1 MRFRTFLVCIL
12 GLLMLGNAALF
23 GQTSGQDSWT
33 YSGKR
38 LATPDT
44 TTPRKCI
51 TVGKDGIY
59 VGKMNTGATAGIGVE
74 QYTLAG
80 QFVQTWAQTFTD
92 LSGLA
97 SDLDGNVYA
106 FDRGAAKVF
115 IFDSAGTV
123 IRSWGSAG
131 SGDGQF
137 SAAAA
142 FMCHAIAVDDQKN
155 VYVADWKNYR
165 VQKFDYNGNF
175 LLKFG
180 TQGDLPGQFKDG
192 PGGVVMTALG
202 KLVAYDAPKD
212 WNHLVSFDL
221 NGYFLLRSPSNTS
234 YGHEGGGIPDTTGA
248 LFAKGGDRLLCSL
261 GDAGLIVGA
270 EIVSAYGAVA
280 GTSRVFSPYT
290 LTTTSSFT
298 FPTAATTRGG
308 ASTPRGDVYVVRD
321 KVVELMER
329 RMRFDTH
336 VPTKAVPQPMV
347 FHVSQAAGTQV
358 VDIDFRVTDTDSP
371 LVETALVGFV
381 DGTRAWNKLVLP
393 KTFTNPVAGV
403 LGVDVATGA
412 MKRAS
417 WNAGADLPGQSFAS
431 LSFEV
436 LAKDDRPEMGVHLV
450 TLPSDAQN
458 PSALKLSNKPI
469 DEESLT
475 DLWLWLLAK
484 GDPRVEV
491 IGNTVALTAQGQT
504 FLAGAP
510 TPLTGTAPASS
521 TAAGTMAITVG
532 SPNVVVASTALFKPG
547 MRVTG
552 TGIPAN
558 TTVVSITNPTTFVM
572 SANATSTSTTA
583 TLTIAWDAVHNGTVT
598 TTAGRAF
605 AYKLMNWRPVTA
617 AEKTRAAAGKFNL
630 SSVTDNSVVSLQ
642 P

>member
-1 MRFRTFLVCIL
+1 
-12 GLLMLGNAALF
+12 MLGNVTLF

-59 VGKMNTGATAGIGVE
+59 VGKMNAGATAGIGVE

-97 SDLDGNVYA
+97 SDLEGNVYA

-131 SGDGQF
+131 GGDGQF
-137 SAAAA
+137 STAAA

-165 VQKFDYNGNF
+165 VQKFDYSGNF

-180 TQGDLPGQFKDG
+180 TQGNLPGQFQDG
-192 PGGVVMTALG
+192 PGGVVVTALG
-202 KLVAYDAPKD
+202 KLVAYDAPD
-212 WNHLVSFDL
+212 GWNHLNAFDL
-221 NGYFLLRSPSNTS
+221 QGFFQNRSPQSPNPGSENLNYRNSSFGQGGDTLLLSAADGGVLVGSSKKYYGPSYPDPEGSTS
-234 YGHEGGGIPDTTGA
+234 Y
-248 LFAKGGDRLLCSL
+248 
-261 GDAGLIVGA
+261 
-270 EIVSAYGAVA
+270 
-280 GTSRVFSPYT
+280 FSPHTFSRLNY
-290 LTTTSSFT
+290 FT

-321 KVVELMER
+321 KIVELMER

-347 FHVSQAAGTQV
+347 FNVSQVEGTQV

-393 KTFTNPVAGV
+393 KTFTTPVAGV
-403 LGVDVATGA
+403 LGPDVATGA

-504 FLAGAP
+504 FLAGAA
-510 TPLTGTAPASS
+510 TPISGTAPASS

-583 TLTIAWDAVHNGTVT
+583 TLTVGWDAVHNGTVT

-617 AEKTRAAAGKFNL
+617 AEKTRATAGKFNL

>member
-1 MRFRTFLVCIL
+1 M
-12 GLLMLGNAALF
+12 NA
-23 GQTSGQDSWT
+23 
-33 YSGKR
+33 
-38 LATPDT
+38 
-44 TTPRKCI
+44 
-51 TVGKDGIY
+51 
-59 VGKMNTGATAGIGVE
+59 GATAGIGVE

-97 SDLDGNVYA
+97 SDLEGNVYA

-131 SGDGQF
+131 GGDGQF
-137 SAAAA
+137 STAAVNI
-142 FMCHAIAVDDQKN
+142 MCHGLAIDDEKN
-155 VYVADWKNYR
+155 VYVADWKNNR
-165 VQKFDYNGNF
+165 IQKFNNNGTF

-180 TQGDLPGQFKDG
+180 SLGDLPGQFKDG
-192 PGGVVMTALG
+192 PGGVVRSPLG
-202 KLVAYDAPKD
+202 KIVAYDSPLS
-212 WNHLVSFDL
+212 WNHLSLFDQQ
-221 NGYFLLRSPSNTS
+221 GQFISRSTVYPHDSAS
-234 YGHEGGGIPDTTGA
+234 GRPASGG
-248 LFAKGGDRLLCSL
+248 LGGDRFFVTLVDGLLAIGSETEN
-261 GDAGLIVGA
+261 GF
-270 EIVSAYGAVA
+270 YTTK
-280 GTSRVFSPYT
+280 GTSRVLSHDGFSVVG
-290 LTTTSSFT
+290 SFT
-298 FPTAATTRGG
+298 FPTLTHLTRGG

-321 KVVELMER
+321 KIVELMER

-347 FHVSQAAGTQV
+347 FNVSQAAGTQV

-393 KTFTNPVAGV
+393 KTFTTPVAGV
-403 LGVDVATGA
+403 LGPDVATGA

-450 TLPSDAQN
+450 TIPSDAQN

-504 FLAGAP
+504 FLAGAA
-510 TPLTGTAPASS
+510 TPISGTAPASS

-583 TLTIAWDAVHNGTVT
+583 TLTVGWDAVHNGTVT

-617 AEKTRAAAGKFNL
+617 AEKTRATAGKFNL

>member
-1 MRFRTFLVCIL
+1 M
-12 GLLMLGNAALF
+12 NA
-23 GQTSGQDSWT
+23 
-33 YSGKR
+33 
-38 LATPDT
+38 
-44 TTPRKCI
+44 
-51 TVGKDGIY
+51 
-59 VGKMNTGATAGIGVE
+59 GATAGIGVE

-115 IFDSAGTV
+115 IFDSAG
-123 IRSWGSAG
+123 

-137 SAAAA
+137 STAAA

-180 TQGDLPGQFKDG
+180 TQGNLPGQFQDG
-192 PGGVVMTALG
+192 PGGVVVTTLG
-202 KLVAYDAPKD
+202 KLVAYDAPD
-212 WNHLVSFDL
+212 GWNHLNTFDL
-221 NGYFLLRSPSNTS
+221 QGFFQNRSPQSPTPGIENLNYRNSLFGQGGDTLLLSAVDGGVLVGSSKKYHGNVYSDPEGSTS
-234 YGHEGGGIPDTTGA
+234 Y
-248 LFAKGGDRLLCSL
+248 
-261 GDAGLIVGA
+261 
-270 EIVSAYGAVA
+270 
-280 GTSRVFSPYT
+280 FSPHTFSRLSYF
-290 LTTTSSFT
+290 S

-321 KVVELMER
+321 KIVELMER

-347 FHVSQAAGTQV
+347 FNVSQAAGTQV

-371 LVETALVGFV
+371 LVETALVAFV

-532 SPNVVVASTALFKPG
+532 NPNVVVASTALFKPG

-583 TLTIAWDAVHNGTVT
+583 TLTIAWDAAHNGTVT

>member
-1 MRFRTFLVCIL
+1 
-12 GLLMLGNAALF
+12 MLGNVTLF

-51 TVGKDGIY
+51 TVGKNGIY
-59 VGKMNTGATAGIGVE
+59 VGKMNAGATAGIGVE

-97 SDLDGNVYA
+97 SDVDGNVYA

-137 SAAAA
+137 STAAA

-180 TQGDLPGQFKDG
+180 TQGNLPGQFQDG
-192 PGGVVMTALG
+192 PGGVVVTALG
-202 KLVAYDAPKD
+202 KLVAYDAPNK

-221 NGYFLLRSPSNTS
+221 GGYYGLRSA
-234 YGHEGGGIPDTTGA
+234 GGGDETAFNNFSALWGYGA
-248 LFAKGGDRLLCSL
+248 DRLFSALND
-261 GDAGLIVGA
+261 GGIIVGA
-270 EIVSAYGAVA
+270 EMVSWSGAVP
-280 GTSRVFSPYT
+280 GTSRIFSPYT

-298 FPTAATTRGG
+298 FPTVATTRGG

-321 KVVELMER
+321 KIVELMER

-347 FHVSQAAGTQV
+347 FNVSQVAGTKV
-358 VDIDFRVTDTDSP
+358 VDIDFRVIDTDSS
-371 LVETALVGFV
+371 LVETALVGFL

-393 KTFTNPVAGV
+393 KTFTTPVAGV
-403 LGVDVATGA
+403 LGPDVATGA

-450 TLPSDAQN
+450 TIPSDAQN
-458 PSALKLSNKPI
+458 PTALKLSNKPI

-504 FLAGAP
+504 FLAGAA
-510 TPLTGTAPASS
+510 TPISGTAPASS

-532 SPNVVVASTALFKPG
+532 SPNVVVASTALFKTG

-583 TLTIAWDAVHNGTVT
+583 TLTVGWDAVHNGTVT

>member
-12 GLLMLGNAALF
+12 GVLMLGNAALF

-59 VGKMNTGATAGIGVE
+59 VGKMNAGATAGIGVE

-80 QFVQTWAQTFTD
+80 QFVQAWAQTFTD

-97 SDLDGNVYA
+97 SDSDGNVYA

-137 SAAAA
+137 STAAA

-180 TQGDLPGQFKDG
+180 TQGNLPGQFQDG
-192 PGGVVMTALG
+192 PGGVVVTALG
-202 KLVAYDAPKD
+202 KLVAYDAPND
-212 WNHLVSFDL
+212 WNHLVLFDL
-221 NGYFLLRSPSNTS
+221 NGYYGSRSSANSIGWHESSNTGYS
-234 YGHEGGGIPDTTGA
+234 GA
-248 LFAKGGDRLLCSL
+248 VFAKGGERLLCSQVD
-261 GDAGLIVGA
+261 GGLIVGA
-270 EIVSAYGAVA
+270 EMVSNFSAVA

-532 SPNVVVASTALFKPG
+532 SSNVVVASTALFKPG

>member
-1 MRFRTFLVCIL
+1 MRFRTFLA
-12 GLLMLGNAALF
+12 GLFGVLVAANAALF

-59 VGKMNTGATAGIGVE
+59 VGKMNAGATAGIGVE

-97 SDLDGNVYA
+97 SDLEGNVYA

-137 SAAAA
+137 STAAA

-180 TQGDLPGQFKDG
+180 TQGNLPGQFQDG
-192 PGGVVMTALG
+192 PGGVVVTALG
-202 KLVAYDAPKD
+202 KLVAYDAPSD
-212 WNHLVSFDL
+212 WNHLVLFDL
-221 NGYFLLRSPSNTS
+221 NGYYGFRSPANSIS
-234 YGHEGGGIPDTTGA
+234 LHENHNQNGYSGA
-248 LFAKGGDRLLCSL
+248 VFAKGGDRLLCSQVD
-261 GDAGLIVGA
+261 GGLIVGA
-270 EIVSAYGAVA
+270 EMGSALSAVA

-290 LTTTSSFT
+290 LTTISSFT

-321 KVVELMER
+321 KIVELMER
-329 RMRFDTH
+329 RMRFDNH

-347 FHVSQAAGTQV
+347 FNVSQVAGTQV

-393 KTFTNPVAGV
+393 KTFTTPVAGV
-403 LGVDVATGA
+403 LGPVVATGA

-458 PSALKLSNKPI
+458 PTALKLSNKPI

-504 FLAGAP
+504 FLAGAA
-510 TPLTGTAPASS
+510 TPISGTAPASS

-532 SPNVVVASTALFKPG
+532 SPNVVVASTALFKTG

-617 AEKTRAAAGKFNL
+617 AEKTRATAGKFNL

>member
-1 MRFRTFLVCIL
+1 
-12 GLLMLGNAALF
+12 
-23 GQTSGQDSWT
+23 
-33 YSGKR
+33 
-38 LATPDT
+38 
-44 TTPRKCI
+44 
-51 TVGKDGIY
+51 
-59 VGKMNTGATAGIGVE
+59 
-74 QYTLAG
+74 
-80 QFVQTWAQTFTD
+80 
-92 LSGLA
+92 
-97 SDLDGNVYA
+97 
-106 FDRGAAKVF
+106 
-115 IFDSAGTV
+115 
-123 IRSWGSAG
+123 
-131 SGDGQF
+131 
-137 SAAAA
+137 
-142 FMCHAIAVDDQKN
+142 
-155 VYVADWKNYR
+155 
-165 VQKFDYNGNF
+165 
-175 LLKFG
+175 
-180 TQGDLPGQFKDG
+180 
-192 PGGVVMTALG
+192 
-202 KLVAYDAPKD
+202 
-212 WNHLVSFDL
+212 
-221 NGYFLLRSPSNTS
+221 
-234 YGHEGGGIPDTTGA
+234 
-248 LFAKGGDRLLCSL
+248 
-261 GDAGLIVGA
+261 
-270 EIVSAYGAVA
+270 
-280 GTSRVFSPYT
+280 
-290 LTTTSSFT
+290 
-298 FPTAATTRGG
+298 
-308 ASTPRGDVYVVRD
+308 
-321 KVVELMER
+321 
-329 RMRFDTH
+329 MRFDTH

-347 FHVSQAAGTQV
+347 FNVSQAAGTQV

-393 KTFTNPVAGV
+393 KTFTTPVAGV
-403 LGVDVATGA
+403 LGPDVATGA

-450 TLPSDAQN
+450 TIPSDAQN

-583 TLTIAWDAVHNGTVT
+583 TLTVGWDAVHNGTVT

-617 AEKTRAAAGKFNL
+617 AEKTRATAGKFNL

>member
-1 MRFRTFLVCIL
+1 
-12 GLLMLGNAALF
+12 
-23 GQTSGQDSWT
+23 
-33 YSGKR
+33 
-38 LATPDT
+38 
-44 TTPRKCI
+44 
-51 TVGKDGIY
+51 
-59 VGKMNTGATAGIGVE
+59 
-74 QYTLAG
+74 
-80 QFVQTWAQTFTD
+80 
-92 LSGLA
+92 
-97 SDLDGNVYA
+97 
-106 FDRGAAKVF
+106 
-115 IFDSAGTV
+115 
-123 IRSWGSAG
+123 
-131 SGDGQF
+131 
-137 SAAAA
+137 
-142 FMCHAIAVDDQKN
+142 
-155 VYVADWKNYR
+155 
-165 VQKFDYNGNF
+165 
-175 LLKFG
+175 
-180 TQGDLPGQFKDG
+180 
-192 PGGVVMTALG
+192 
-202 KLVAYDAPKD
+202 
-212 WNHLVSFDL
+212 
-221 NGYFLLRSPSNTS
+221 
-234 YGHEGGGIPDTTGA
+234 
-248 LFAKGGDRLLCSL
+248 
-261 GDAGLIVGA
+261 
-270 EIVSAYGAVA
+270 
-280 GTSRVFSPYT
+280 
-290 LTTTSSFT
+290 
-298 FPTAATTRGG
+298 
-308 ASTPRGDVYVVRD
+308 VYVVRD

-371 LVETALVGFV
+371 LVETALVAFV